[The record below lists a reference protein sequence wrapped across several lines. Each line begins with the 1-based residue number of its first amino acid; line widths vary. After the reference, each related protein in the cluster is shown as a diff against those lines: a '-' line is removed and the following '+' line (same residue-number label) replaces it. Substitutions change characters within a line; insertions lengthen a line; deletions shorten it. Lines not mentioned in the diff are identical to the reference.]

1 MTVPTVKTVINFS
14 YGPSFGATMVVGVG
28 VLGTNVFGD
37 SASVIVDVSSQVA
50 NIDFKRGRNAT
61 ANQFQTG
68 QLTLRIADQN
78 GDFNPQNPSSPY
90 YTLLSPMR
98 KVYISAN
105 YSGTNYALF
114 AGYITSYTTTTPKY
128 TGDIVYTTI
137 TAVDGF
143 RLLQNAQI
151 TTVASTPAGQLSG
164 ARINALLDQVSWPS
178 AMRTIEAGS
187 TTMQA
192 DPGTARTTLA
202 ACQTIETSEYGA
214 FYVGPNGNMIFKSRQ
229 TAVSSVNKTP
239 IVYNDNGT
247 GIPYF
252 NAVWIFNDVLVFNSG
267 SATRTG
273 GTAQTATNAASITKY
288 FTHSYSAT
296 ALMMETDA
304 VALDYIR
311 AYIASNAETTSRVD
325 AITLDLYAQNY
336 DAGIKAALNYD
347 YLDPVTITTTQPAAS
362 GTSTLSKTLQ
372 VFGISHQITPTSW
385 KTTLTTLEPIID
397 GFIVGSSLYGVL
409 GVNVLTY

>member
-1 MTVPTVKTVINFS
+1 MTVPTINCTINFS
-14 YGPSFGATMVVGVG
+14 YGPGFGSSMIIDVGKLG
-28 VLGTNVFGD
+28 VNTLGD
-37 SASVIVDVSSQVA
+37 SATVIADVSNQVA

-68 QLTLRIADQN
+68 QLTLKIADQN
-78 GDFNPQNPSSPY
+78 GDFNPNNPTGPY
-90 YTLLSPMR
+90 YNLLSPMR
-98 KVYISAN
+98 KVYISAD
-105 YSGTNYALF
+105 YAGTNYPLF

-164 ARINALLDQVSWPS
+164 DRINALLDQVSWPS
-178 AMRTIEAGS
+178 SMRSVATGS

-192 DPGTARTTLA
+192 DPGTARTDLA

-214 FYVGPNGNMIFKSRQ
+214 FYVAPNGNMVFKSRQ
-229 TAVSSVNKTP
+229 QAVQSVNKTA

-247 GIPYF
+247 GLAYF
-252 NAVWIFNDVLVFNSG
+252 NCVWIFNDVLVFNSG

-273 GTAQTATNAASITKY
+273 GTAQTASNSASITKY

-296 ALMMETDA
+296 GLMMETDD

-311 AYIASNAETTSRVD
+311 SYVASNAETTSRVD
-325 AITLDLYAQNY
+325 AITLDLYTNNY
-336 DAGIKAALNYD
+336 DAGIIAALNFD
-347 YLDPVTITTTQPAAS
+347 YLDPVTISTTQPAS
-362 GTSTLSKTLQ
+362 VGTSTLTKTLQ
-372 VFGISHQITPTSW
+372 VFGVSHSITPTSW
-385 KTTLTTLEPIID
+385 KTTLTTLEPLID
-397 GFIVGSSLYGVL
+397 GFIIGSNLYGVL
-409 GVNVLTY
+409 GTNVMTY

>member
-1 MTVPTVKTVINFS
+1 MTVPTINCTINFS
-14 YGPSFGATMVVGVG
+14 YGPGFGSSMIIDVGKLG
-28 VLGTNVFGD
+28 VNTLGD
-37 SASVIVDVSSQVA
+37 SATVIADVSNQVA

-68 QLTLRIADQN
+68 QLTLKIADQN
-78 GDFNPQNPSSPY
+78 GDFNPNNPTGPY
-90 YTLLSPMR
+90 YNLLSPMR
-98 KVYISAN
+98 KVYISAD
-105 YSGTNYALF
+105 YAGTNYPLF

-178 AMRTIEAGS
+178 SMRSIDTGS

-192 DPGTARTTLA
+192 DPGTARTDLA

-214 FYVGPNGNMIFKSRQ
+214 FYVAPNGNMVFKSRQ
-229 TAVSSVNKTP
+229 QAVQSVNKTP

-247 GIPYF
+247 GLAYF

-273 GTAQTATNAASITKY
+273 GTAQTATNSSSITKY
-288 FTHSYSAT
+288 FTHSYNAT
-296 ALMMETDA
+296 GLMMETDS
-304 VALDYIR
+304 VALDFIR

-325 AITLDLYAQNY
+325 AITLDLYTNNY
-336 DAGIKAALNYD
+336 DAGIKAALNFD
-347 YLDPVTITTTQPAAS
+347 YLDPVTITTTQPAS
-362 GTSTLSKTLQ
+362 VGTSTLTKTLQ
-372 VFGISHQITPTSW
+372 VFGVSHSITPTSW

-397 GFIVGSSLYGVL
+397 GFIIGSTLYGVL
-409 GVNVLTY
+409 GTNVMTY